1 MTTTYP
7 RACHK
12 SQQIFGFEALGL
24 VALRTTT
31 GRSFNQRG
39 SSSGGYGSQCNAH
52 NILAMCIVYA
62 YYAVESSLERW
73 PLQAVFCGSTEVKE
87 GRYCGM
93 RSCNIRWRDWK
104 TRCIPE
110 DLWRIRTNTATFGAC
125 TEGHFHFSLL
135 SSVPLLF

>member
-1 MTTTYP
+1 MDLN
-7 RACHK
+7 A
-12 SQQIFGFEALGL
+12 
-24 VALRTTT
+24 
-31 GRSFNQRG
+31 
-39 SSSGGYGSQCNAH
+39 NAH

-73 PLQAVFCGSTEVKE
+73 PLQAVFCGSTKVKE

-93 RSCNIRWRDWK
+93 RSCNIDAETGKQDASQK
-104 TRCIPE
+104 TYGTYGNVWC
-110 DLWRIRTNTATFGAC
+110 THC